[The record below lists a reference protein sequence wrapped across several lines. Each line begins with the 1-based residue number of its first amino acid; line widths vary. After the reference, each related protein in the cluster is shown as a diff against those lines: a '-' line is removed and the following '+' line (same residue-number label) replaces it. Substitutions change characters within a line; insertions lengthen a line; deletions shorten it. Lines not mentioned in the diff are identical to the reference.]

1 MSEDQEPEKTY
12 ETRVTISS
20 LGNERRTIHLGQ
32 LTDSQ
37 VQETMQKV
45 DMAFRVIRDSNALV
59 LAGSDGQLVFAH
71 LDNIAFIEVRI
82 D

>member
-12 ETRVTISS
+12 ETRVIISS
-20 LGNERRTIHLGQ
+20 LGNERRTIHLGK
-32 LTDSQ
+32 LTESQ
-37 VQETMQKV
+37 VQEVMQKV

-59 LAGSDGQLVFAH
+59 LTGSDGQLVFAH

>member
-1 MSEDQEPEKTY
+1 MSEDQESEKTY
-12 ETRVTISS
+12 ETRVIISS
-20 LGNERRTIHLGQ
+20 LGNERRIIHLGR
-32 LTDSQ
+32 LTESQ
-37 VQETMQKV
+37 VQEVMQKV

-59 LAGSDGQLVFAH
+59 LTGSDGQLVFAH